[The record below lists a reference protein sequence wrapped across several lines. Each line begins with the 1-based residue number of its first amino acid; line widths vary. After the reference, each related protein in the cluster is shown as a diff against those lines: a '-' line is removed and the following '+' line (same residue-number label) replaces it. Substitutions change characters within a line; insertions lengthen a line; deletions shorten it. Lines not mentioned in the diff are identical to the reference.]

1 MWLSL
6 NRITIFHWLKI
17 VAVFWIISVF
27 FGTFSKM
34 WFLLPMSETFHKWLR
49 NHFYVHR
56 KGRIRPYRTC
66 FIDFF
71 FFVLHS
77 VWKVCVTESNRVL
90 WYYLSQALTKLL
102 SLPSSHIAP
111 LPRGSASKRPTNS
124 QWGRWEL
131 FLICVN
137 VKQVWTRW
145 TLTNERQR
153 PGKRGT
159 FYSAGSTKLLSSAEA
174 YFLLNGFFMITLIS
188 DHTLEGE
195 WNVWSHDSCMDNP
208 LIYSKAKGRLG
219 LFMLIP
225 SVLVLVQDLAD
236 DLSSELSGNFRSV
249 VLGLLMLA
257 PVYDAHELRN
267 AMKVLL
273 NSLY

>member
-1 MWLSL
+1 MTEEPFLCPQEGK
-6 NRITIFHWLKI
+6 NETISHMLHW
-17 VAVFWIISVF
+17 
-27 FGTFSKM
+27 
-34 WFLLPMSETFHKWLR
+34 
-49 NHFYVHR
+49 
-56 KGRIRPYRTC
+56 
-66 FIDFF
+66 FF
-71 FFVLHS
+71 FFCAAQRVKGLRESGRGVIRHTEENH
-77 VWKVCVTESNRVL
+77 KTESNRVL

-102 SLPSSHIAP
+102 SLPSLHIAP

-137 VKQVWTRW
+137 VKQVWTCW

-174 YFLLNGFFMITLIS
+174 YFLLNGSFMITLIS